1 MTASSYARCG
11 CGCGEVIRVAI
22 SATLGFTLAL
32 TLVCATPGPSS
43 PRPWERGVPS
53 WEQDK
58 RHVYAPTDAVQSINT
73 MQGAAAAAMRQPRQ
87 LAQSPSQSSAR
98 QDRLESSPP
107 SVIGAT
113 TAPAGS
119 RMVAGTQLA
128 ATERV
133 VREHERAQQVGYP
146 SEPQAKH
153 APSVAEATLDS
164 MCAAAVAR
172 GGRNMG

>member
-32 TLVCATPGPSS
+32 TLVRAPPGPSS

-58 RHVYAPTDAVQSINT
+58 RHAYAPTDAAQSINI

-98 QDRLESSPP
+98 QDRLGSSPP

-113 TAPAGS
+113 TAPAS
-119 RMVAGTQLA
+119 RMVAGTNLA
-128 ATERV
+128 AMDRV
-133 VREHERAQQVGYP
+133 AREYERAQQVGHP

-153 APSVAEATLDS
+153 EPSAAEPTLDS